1 MFNQSNSA
9 LWKQAQPWLDVGA
22 IFAWGVLLVKLWVT
36 GELSMLIHPNYFGLT
51 VCGGLGL
58 IAIAGFKAWQLL
70 PIGRPEKGQ
79 SLNQT
84 NSMQHL
90 GSSALGWSGMVFMVA
105 ALVGFMMKPTV
116 FASDKALQRQVT
128 DFVPLAGQTISG
140 DLTAI
145 TKLKPQP
152 FNANNKP
159 EERSLIG
166 WVRTL
171 TVYPEPDAYT
181 GQPVNVQGFVI
192 HAPELPEQYILLA
205 RFIITCCAA
214 DVYPVGLPVKL
225 KENRSAYPPDTWL
238 EVQGVMITEKFGV
251 KQSYPVGNRRQLT
264 IQANSIKQ
272 IPKPKNP
279 YDS

>member
-1 MFNQSNSA
+1 MAMFNESNSA
-9 LWKQAQPWLDVGA
+9 FWQKVQPWLDVLA

-36 GELSMLIHPNYFGLT
+36 EELGMLIHPNYFGLT

-58 IAIAGFKAWQLL
+58 IAVAGFKAWYLA
-70 PIGRPEKGQ
+70 PRAGRGKTPG
-79 SLNQT
+79 SND
-84 NSMQHL
+84 NSSMLHM
-90 GSSALGWSGMVFMVA
+90 SSSGLGWSGTVFLVA
-105 ALVGFMMKPTV
+105 ALVGFMFKPTV

-128 DFVPLAGQTISG
+128 DFVPLAGQTVSD
-140 DLTAI
+140 DLMAL
-145 TKLKPQP
+145 TKLRPQP

-205 RFIITCCAA
+205 RFVITCCAA

-238 EVQGVMITEKFGV
+238 EVQGVMITEKFGE
-251 KQSYPVGNRRQLT
+251 RRQLT
-264 IQANSIKQ
+264 IQANSITP

-279 YDS
+279 YEF

>member
-1 MFNQSNSA
+1 MAIFNESNSA
-9 LWKQAQPWLDVGA
+9 LWKQVQPWLDVVA
-22 IFAWGVLLVKLWVT
+22 IFAWGVLLIKLWVT
-36 GELSMLIHPNYFGLT
+36 GELAMLIHPNYFGLT

-58 IAIAGFKAWQLL
+58 IAIAGFKAWQFV
-70 PIGRPEKGQ
+70 PMGRRKQKTQ
-79 SLNQT
+79 SLNT
-84 NSMQHL
+84 PSPMPHL
-90 GSSALGWSGMVFMVA
+90 SSKALGWSGAVFLVS
-105 ALVGFMMKPTV
+105 ALVGFMIKPTV

-128 DFVPLAGQTISG
+128 DFVPLAGQTVSG
-140 DLTAI
+140 DLTAL
-145 TKLKPQP
+145 TKLRPQA
-152 FNANNKP
+152 FNGNNKP

-192 HAPELPEQYILLA
+192 HAPELPERYILLS

-238 EVQGVMITEKFGV
+238 EVKGVMITEKFGD
-251 KQSYPVGNRRQLT
+251 RRQLT
-264 IQANSIKQ
+264 IQANSITP